1 MVEDRNGLEVLDREE
16 SLTLLATATVGR
28 IGITRPD
35 GVPMVL
41 PVNFCLDD
49 DRILVLTTEG
59 SKFDAATEERTVAF
73 EVDDFDPIYHS
84 GWSVLVTGVARAV
97 TGADERHVVH
107 ASPLARW
114 ARRGACHVVEIALE
128 EVSGRRLQGA

>member
-1 MVEDRNGLEVLDREE
+1 MMEDRNGLEVLDRDA

-28 IGITRPD
+28 IGIARAD
-35 GVPMVL
+35 GVPVVL
-41 PVNFCLDD
+41 PVNFCLED
-49 DRILVLTTEG
+49 DRILLLTTEG
-59 SKFDAATEERTVAF
+59 SKLEAATDERTVAF

-84 GWSVLVTGVARAV
+84 GWSVLVTGVARTV

-107 ASPLARW
+107 ASPLVRW
-114 ARRGACHVVEIALE
+114 ARRGACHVVEISLD